1 MRSINGAVLR
11 SAFAMVLGFVLV
23 LWPEAAITYLV
34 ITIGILFIL
43 PGLFAILSYFTRPK
57 NENGEKPMF
66 PIEAA
71 GSVLFGAWLVIMPEF
86 FVNILMYVLGALL
99 VIAGV
104 QQLVSLISAR
114 KWSNVPLGFYLM
126 PALILITGVMI
137 LAYPFG
143 AAANTFVIFGVAS
156 IFYGACEL
164 RRIVEDY
171 PYFQVARMLY
181 LKNLAV
187 LNDMSFTLELEKMAI
202 FLPDRK
208 KLFQLIEGD
217 KYGLNSRVEHEPDM
231 RKEDTFS
238 LIDAFLSN
246 RNEEP
251 EPKKEA
257 SFLFQP
263 SVSSDYMFWSLSKEE
278 EEKPSGE
285 DAENR
290 LRHHDLI
297 DSFIKNDQQR
307 MPGSGL
313 EIREE
318 TSRAE
323 TPESVKDLDD
333 EQSKSLEDSCLT
345 ETLARIYIKQK
356 RYDKA
361 LQIIKNLSLKYP
373 EKNVYFA
380 DQIRFLEKL
389 IINTKK

>member
-71 GSVLFGAWLVIMPEF
+71 GSVLFGAWLVIMP
-86 FVNILMYVLGALL
+86 ALL

-164 RRIVEDY
+164 INWYKFRKRIE
-171 PYFQVARMLY
+171 
-181 LKNLAV
+181 N
-187 LNDMSFTLELEKMAI
+187 T
-202 FLPDRK
+202 
-208 KLFQLIEGD
+208 
-217 KYGLNSRVEHEPDM
+217 GL
-231 RKEDTFS
+231 
-238 LIDAFLSN
+238 
-246 RNEEP
+246 
-251 EPKKEA
+251 
-257 SFLFQP
+257 
-263 SVSSDYMFWSLSKEE
+263 
-278 EEKPSGE
+278 
-285 DAENR
+285 
-290 LRHHDLI
+290 
-297 DSFIKNDQQR
+297 
-307 MPGSGL
+307 
-313 EIREE
+313 
-318 TSRAE
+318 
-323 TPESVKDLDD
+323 
-333 EQSKSLEDSCLT
+333 
-345 ETLARIYIKQK
+345 
-356 RYDKA
+356 
-361 LQIIKNLSLKYP
+361 
-373 EKNVYFA
+373 
-380 DQIRFLEKL
+380 
-389 IINTKK
+389 